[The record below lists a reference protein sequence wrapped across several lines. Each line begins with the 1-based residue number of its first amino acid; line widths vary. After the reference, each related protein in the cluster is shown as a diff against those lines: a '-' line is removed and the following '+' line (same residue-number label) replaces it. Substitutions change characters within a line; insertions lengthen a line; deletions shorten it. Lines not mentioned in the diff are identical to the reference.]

1 MTVGTAFAVPLLA
14 LGVWRPVVALPVL
27 LVAVAVGLRCARAVP
42 PVDAPAW
49 TTRGLVAIC
58 LAAGVWAGAT
68 HAEHVVLRRDAG
80 TYALYGQQIATDHGL
95 PVDADVAEL
104 GGAAVL
110 NLPGVTV
117 ASPGF
122 FAQGSGAG
130 THVVP
135 QFLPAIPVL
144 LSVGSWTAGWTGLLL
159 VPAVVLTLGLLAFGA
174 LARRLVG
181 PGWAVL
187 ATGVLAL
194 TQPVL
199 HAGRSTYSEPV
210 ALLVGCAAMTVVVA
224 AVQGRV
230 RWLGLLGG
238 LLVGGAGLVRVDA
251 LRESAL
257 LLPAI
262 ALLAWRRSPVARPL
276 LSGLVIG
283 TVVSALA
290 ALLLSRPYLGAV
302 AGSLLPLLAATVAL
316 GGGSLLALRLARSGR
331 RLPLGVA
338 RRSPALLAGAVL
350 LGFVVLASRP
360 LWLVVRQSAADSGAR
375 VVAGL
380 QLAQGLTVDGGR
392 TYDEA
397 TVGWTAWWVGVP
409 ALLLALAA
417 AAHLA
422 SRLAAAVRDGRR
434 LPAWS
439 APALVGAASTALTL
453 YRPGITPD
461 HPWADRRLVP
471 VVLPAVVLLAVAAL
485 AFLLREAAPVLA
497 RADPA
502 PRPGDHAIWGHASR
516 GHESRGHGSRGHE
529 LHDHGGGGCGVHDH
543 GGGWAMNAVAAV
555 GAALLLV
562 PAAVGTLPVATQR
575 TERGE
580 VGAVA
585 AACAALRPGDT
596 AVLVDSRAAN
606 EWTQVLRG
614 VCGTP
619 AVVVRPLRVNGVSTP
634 DAGTVAAVSAAVTA
648 AGRRPVVVAAESAQS
663 LTALGVTPAQVVS
676 LSTTEDQRLLTR
688 RPTGSAALRIDLWL
702 GPVSS
707 AGP

>member
-1 MTVGTAFAVPLLA
+1 MTPVGSAVDRAVRWAADRAGVAAATAVVTGTTLAAPLLW
-14 LGVWRPVVALPVL
+14 LQLWRPVVALPVL
-27 LVAVAVGLRCARAVP
+27 LVAVAVGVRCAGALPAVTP
-42 PVDAPAW
+42 GPSW
-49 TTRGLVAIC
+49 TTRGLVAVC

-80 TYALYGQQIATDHGL
+80 TYALYGQQIATAHGL
-95 PVDADVAEL
+95 PVDARVADL
-104 GGAAVL
+104 GGADVL
-110 NLPGVTV
+110 GLPGVTV

-135 QFLPAIPVL
+135 QFLPATPVL
-144 LSVGSWTAGWTGLLL
+144 LSTGWWAAGWTGLLL
-159 VPAVVLTLGLLAFGA
+159 VPAVVLALALLAFGA

-181 PGWAVL
+181 PRWAVL

-210 ALLVGCAAMTVVVA
+210 ALLVGCAAMTVLVA
-224 AVQGRV
+224 AARRRDRAAG
-230 RWLGLLGG
+230 LGLLAG
-238 LLVGGAGLVRVDA
+238 LLVGEAGLVRVDA

-257 LLPAI
+257 VLPVV

-276 LSGLVIG
+276 LAGLVVG
-283 TVVSALA
+283 TVVSALV
-290 ALLLSRPYLGAV
+290 ALGLSRPYLGAV
-302 AGSLLPLLAATVAL
+302 AGSLLPLLAATAVL

-331 RLPLGVA
+331 RPPAALV
-338 RRSPALLAGAVL
+338 RRSPALLSGAVL

-360 LWLVVRQSAADSGAR
+360 LWLVVRQSAADPGAR

-380 QLAQGLTVDGGR
+380 QLAQGLAVDGGR

-397 TVGWTAWWVGVP
+397 TARWAAWWVGLP
-409 ALLLALAA
+409 ALQLALAA

-422 SRLAAAVRDGRR
+422 SRLAAVVRDGRR
-434 LPAWS
+434 LPAWFG
-439 APALVGAASTALTL
+439 PALVGTASTALTL

-485 AFLLREAAPVLA
+485 AFLVRQAAPRLT
-497 RADPA
+497 
-502 PRPGDHAIWGHASR
+502 GDR
-516 GHESRGHGSRGHE
+516 R
-529 LHDHGGGGCGVHDH
+529 LLP
-543 GGGWAMNAVAAV
+543 VAATT
-555 GAALLLV
+555 GSLLLV
-562 PAAVGTLPVATQR
+562 LPVAAATLPVATQR

-580 VGAVA
+580 VGAVR
-585 AACAALRPGDT
+585 AACDALAPGDT

-619 AVVVRPLRVNGVSTP
+619 SVVVRPLRAGGVSRP
-634 DAGTVAAVSAAVTA
+634 DVGTVRAVATAVTA
-648 AGRRPVVVAAESAQS
+648 AGRRPVLVAAESAQA
-663 LTALGVTPAQVVS
+663 LTTLGVTPTQVVS

-688 RPTGSAALRIDLWL
+688 RPGGSAALRVDLWL

-707 AGP
+707 TAP